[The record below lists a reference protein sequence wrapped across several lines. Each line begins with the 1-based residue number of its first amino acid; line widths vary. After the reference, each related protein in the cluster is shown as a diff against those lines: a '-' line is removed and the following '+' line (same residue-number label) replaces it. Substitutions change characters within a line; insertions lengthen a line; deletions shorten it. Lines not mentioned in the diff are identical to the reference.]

1 MLTHPRIDCT
11 SIVASFYWPH
21 SHGVTRHDPLLAQT
35 TCWWS
40 VIRLPIF
47 FIIFMKMHLFVLYSP
62 NRCESRRNF
71 WTAEA
76 TMDPSFLVFLGP
88 KINKFSCSL
97 VGNFLKFVFKMS
109 DRVWKSTFLEDWWLG
124 HSRRKCLLSSRLW
137 PQLQAGD
144 VVLPMANLWAFRVDA
159 WSLSFVWRVLPSL
172 DP

>member
-1 MLTHPRIDCT
+1 MGANTPACRLHINCCIILLTAQPRRHT
-11 SIVASFYWPH
+11 SRPAPGPDHLLISYSSPNFLYCLHENATFVFY
-21 SHGVTRHDPLLAQT
+21 
-35 TCWWS
+35 
-40 VIRLPIF
+40 
-47 FIIFMKMHLFVLYSP
+47 YP